1 LEAQLF
7 RSGTYMACDN
17 YFTSPILFMCL
28 LWHGIFAVG
37 TLRDTHRGSKEAI
50 QYWSTRRQYVRKEGE
65 MVFARFGSL
74 VFVQWKDSKL
84 VKFLSTIHLSPKHFL
99 PKECR

>member
-1 LEAQLF
+1 
-7 RSGTYMACDN
+7 
-17 YFTSPILFMCL
+17 
-28 LWHGIFAVG
+28 
-37 TLRDTHRGSKEAI
+37 
-50 QYWSTRRQYVRKEGE
+50 

-99 PKECR
+99 PKEYSKHVAGQAKKADGFQPWCRFHFNKFMGGVDISDQHNGAYQTQHR